1 MTANVL
7 SRICTIE
14 IGEKPTLTFEVQN
27 LREAREL
34 CRKQWLKA
42 DLSEAIRRLV
52 ELGLKKGK

>member
-27 LREAREL
+27 LHEAQEL
-34 CRKQWLKA
+34 CRKQWLKD
-42 DLSEAIRRLV
+42 DLSEAIRRPV
-52 ELGLKKGK
+52 EIGLRAKR